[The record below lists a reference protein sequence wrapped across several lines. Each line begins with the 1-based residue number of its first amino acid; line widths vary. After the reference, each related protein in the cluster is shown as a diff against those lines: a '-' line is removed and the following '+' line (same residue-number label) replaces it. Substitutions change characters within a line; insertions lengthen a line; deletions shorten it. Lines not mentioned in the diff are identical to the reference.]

1 MNQSNA
7 FVDEQTRYYLPILER
22 QMGHEVTTRRK
33 WHVVTYVLCGL
44 HPDTKRALIRHIRNT
59 QKDVFT
65 YAFSQATS
73 AAGTMHGE
81 NVIEVHNEIA

>member
-1 MNQSNA
+1 MNQSE
-7 FVDEQTRYYLPILER
+7 FVDEQTRYYVPILER

-65 YAFSQATS
+65 YAFSQAS